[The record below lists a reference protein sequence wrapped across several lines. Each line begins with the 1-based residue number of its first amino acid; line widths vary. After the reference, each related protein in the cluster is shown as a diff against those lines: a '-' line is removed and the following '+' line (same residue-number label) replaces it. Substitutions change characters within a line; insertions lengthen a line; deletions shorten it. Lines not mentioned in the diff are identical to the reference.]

1 MFLVSHTSKWK
12 ALKQDNGGKDDVKI
26 IYRWI
31 QAKKV
36 ELRKAGKS
44 SANIMNEH
52 GVSRTSIQT
61 WEKQYDNSGKFTV
74 KDNLSESEKE
84 LRLLRKEN
92 K

>member
-1 MFLVSHTSKWK
+1 M
-12 ALKQDNGGKDDVKI
+12 
-26 IYRWI
+26 
-31 QAKKV
+31 
-36 ELRKAGKS
+36 RKAGKS

>member
-1 MFLVSHTSKWK
+1 
-12 ALKQDNGGKDDVKI
+12 
-26 IYRWI
+26 
-31 QAKKV
+31 
-36 ELRKAGKS
+36 
-44 SANIMNEH
+44 MNEP